1 MKSNRKKPKYFG
13 LLCEQFRL
21 VWKNKK
27 QLHVI
32 FFVFAASCCPTLA
45 IESYLIRVTQ
55 HNPDTSTLSLEEPVI
70 LSLYGSLSVILF
82 AVQAM
87 VLTWTHHRKTSRIYI
102 KLFIYF
108 LLLSSVVIGSIA
120 MFARSAVSKEYLFV
134 LYLVLVNF
142 AEAFVMTPLVGVFSE
157 VVKRGQESIAI
168 NLMSSIYNIATLVS
182 RFSLTFQDQATD
194 FALYE
199 SDFERFTIPAIINSV
214 FSASCIIY
222 FYLFFKL

>member
-1 MKSNRKKPKYFG
+1 MKSSKKKRGYFG
-13 LLCEQFRL
+13 LLCDQFRL

-32 FFVFAASCCPTLA
+32 LFVFAACCCPTLA
-45 IESYLIRVTQ
+45 IEGYLIRVTQ
-55 HNPDTSTLSLEEPVI
+55 HNPDTKTLSLEEPVI
-70 LSLYGSLSVILF
+70 LSLYGSLSIILF

-87 VLTWTHHRKTSRIYI
+87 VLSWTHHRTTPRIYI

-108 LLLSSVVIGSIA
+108 LMLSSLAIASTA
-120 MFARSAVSKEYLFV
+120 MFARSDLAVQYHFV

-157 VVKRGQESIAI
+157 VVKRGHESIAI
-168 NLMSSIYNIATLVS
+168 NLMSSIYNIATLIS
-182 RFSLTFQDQATD
+182 RFSLTLQDDQAGD
-194 FALYE
+194 ALYNN
-199 SDFERFTIPAIINSV
+199 DFKTFTIPAIINTV

-222 FYLFFKL
+222 YYLFFKL